1 MTDSLFKIYKKFY
14 QRAYRNPDNIEL
26 QIMVDSIYET
36 IKDLYNSLNNPVE
49 YPLVKAKA
57 KITFK
62 EINRKE
68 IDMSPSKLFSPDLIS
83 ALNKKNINFE
93 IPCQVIQRWNSE
105 NREGLIYILT
115 SGSKDGLCK
124 LGATTM
130 TMQKRIYFYELRYG
144 YSVQEYFSK
153 KVMSPLQLELIVSNK
168 MKKYRVAG
176 NTNGE
181 SNEWY
186 FCDPKFLKS
195 QILLELKNIK

>member
-93 IPCQVIQRWNSE
+93 IPYQVIQRWNSE

-130 TMQKRIYFYELRYG
+130 TMQKRIYFYELR
-144 YSVQEYFSK
+144 K
-153 KVMSPLQLELIVSNK
+153 L
-168 MKKYRVAG
+168 
-176 NTNGE
+176 
-181 SNEWY
+181 
-186 FCDPKFLKS
+186 
-195 QILLELKNIK
+195 